1 MLTTISKIIWSIN
14 DKTGLKLCVFDL
26 KAEDPF
32 NHKLCDLVG
41 NDNIFLTGLFWNLND
56 YILDHNSTWLL
67 VDN

>member
-14 DKTGLKLCVFDL
+14 DKTELKLCVFDL

-41 NDNIFLTGLFWNLND
+41 NDNIFLTGLF
-56 YILDHNSTWLL
+56 
-67 VDN
+67 